1 MGVRPPAS
9 DDEDAASVEFGIA
22 DVERYLSG
30 ADLSYPASADAVI
43 EATGDPE
50 VAYGP
55 DGQTVPLS
63 EVVEGTDRTEFTSRQ
78 DLLNALH
85 PVMEDLRTSRG
96 SGVIAWVRSVLPG
109 A

>member
-9 DDEDAASVEFGIA
+9 DDSEVGGVEFGIA
-22 DVERYLSG
+22 DVERHLSG
-30 ADLSYPASADAVI
+30 ADISYPASATDVV

-50 VAYGP
+50 VGYGP
-55 DGQTVPLS
+55 DGQSVPLS
-63 EVVEGTDRTEFTSRQ
+63 TVVERTDRTEFSSRQ

-96 SGVIAWVRSVLPG
+96 SGVLAWVRSVLPG